1 MLVLTLFLGGCTD
14 DFEPLNTPQDELIAD
29 NLGTNLLGQ
38 AFSQAQYRGVYGL
51 HWQHQISQ
59 ALFSDLYAQYFATT
73 AANFDS
79 DQYVEVG
86 RWIDL
91 AWGAFYEDAAPQLDL
106 VLNKTAEEG
115 LELEHAVAQVWKVQ
129 MYHQITDYW
138 GPAMYSEFGN
148 GEKVVPYDS
157 QQEIYNDFFSTLEE
171 AVGVLEQHRGE
182 NAFGSNDLMYG
193 GNVNQWIRFANSL
206 RLRLAMRVRYVN
218 SSLAQDQAEA
228 AVSGG
233 VIESNQDIAEVKTTS
248 NNRNPYFTITNWGE
262 FRMSSAMESSLEG
275 FDDPR
280 IETYFSPAAGGDSDG
295 DGSSY
300 EGMRNGLPRQNKVP
314 ALNENHSDMGISWLP
329 GGKGGT
335 NANISV
341 MRAAEVFFLRAEG
354 ALQGWNMG
362 GTAEDLYNQG
372 IRASLNEER
381 FDVSSDEIDAYVNSS
396 NTPEPPQDQWNTPAM
411 SDIPVAFESGASQE
425 RQLEQIITQKWLAL
439 YPDSW
444 EAYAEHR
451 RTGYPRLYSIIKSLN
466 PDVAKDETMRRMTYV
481 SSEFSTNSEAVNNA
495 IDMLDGPDQNDTR
508 LWWDAKPLS
517 EYPERK

>member
-1 MLVLTLFLGGCTD
+1 
-14 DFEPLNTPQDELIAD
+14 
-29 NLGTNLLGQ
+29 
-38 AFSQAQYRGVYGL
+38 
-51 HWQHQISQ
+51 
-59 ALFSDLYAQYFATT
+59 
-73 AANFDS
+73 
-79 DQYVEVG
+79 
-86 RWIDL
+86 
-91 AWGAFYEDAAPQLDL
+91 
-106 VLNKTAEEG
+106 
-115 LELEHAVAQVWKVQ
+115 
-129 MYHQITDYW
+129 
-138 GPAMYSEFGN
+138 
-148 GEKVVPYDS
+148 
-157 QQEIYNDFFSTLEE
+157 
-171 AVGVLEQHRGE
+171 
-182 NAFGSNDLMYG
+182 MYG

-335 NANISV
+335 NANISI

-466 PDVAKDETMRRMTYV
+466 PDVAKDETMRRMTFV